1 MTKTISPKIANETM
15 IKVSRTVPS
24 EQVFWTVDGRSFAS
38 LVELMQGIKVM
49 EGRVYNYHADPKHQD
64 FAKWINVV
72 VGDRALSIQVKK
84 SSSQKET
91 YKIIN
96 HYLKNL
102 K

>member
-1 MTKTISPKIANETM
+1 MTKNILTKTAKETKIN
-15 IKVSRTVPS
+15 VLSTVPL
-24 EQVFWTVDGRSFAS
+24 EQVFWTVDGQSFAS